1 VEALFGLSWSAEW
14 PVPKTSEPVALP
26 FEPLQA
32 NGKKLKLLHIEDN
45 LAIGGKIG
53 VENRFGVG
61 SAFLDRPAAPE
72 SCFFRNQGQRPSRLP
87 RCLML
92 RNHEPIS

>member
-1 VEALFGLSWSAEW
+1 LDVEALFGLSWSAEW

-32 NGKKLKLLHIEDN
+32 NGKKLNLLYIEDN
-45 LAIGGKIG
+45 LAMGGKIG

-61 SAFLDRPAAPE
+61 STFCID
-72 SCFFRNQGQRPSRLP
+72 LP
-87 RCLML
+87 RPNPASFETKASGLQGCLAV
-92 RNHEPIS
+92 